1 MNNNFQSYYDLVNG
15 ALAQYGFDSMQ
26 TFIDSA
32 FANRYDNTSWK
43 SAFDWGIPKVGFTYT
58 QLQGTS
64 LVAPKATIIEY
75 DGDKPLRAPSS
86 FSLSTGKMPRMGHA
100 IQFNEES
107 FVQQAQLV
115 TNYSGIVPRWED
127 LYRIISV
134 DTAKLL
140 QGMHNQ
146 LNYMAFQIES
156 TGKFVTNSTN
166 NPDGVHGMEFDFN
179 IPSGN
184 KKKPVKVWSDA
195 SADVVAD
202 LAMMV
207 KYAKDNFIP
216 YGVFRMNQA
225 TWDII
230 WQHPTVRNNTAI
242 QLTNGGIAAANVSTF
257 YVTEA
262 NIRAYLLGRGLPPIE
277 VVEENVSAESFD
289 VITRKMVNTNMKAFA
304 DSVVVLRPAGIIGS
318 VESALPIKFNNP
330 SEPVYTYEDGRIT
343 ILQTVSAKH
352 KVMEFIAEFTG
363 LPVLN
368 NPNHLITLDITT
380 AA

>member
-1 MNNNFQSYYDLVNG
+1 MNNNFKSYYDLVNG

-32 FANRYDNTSWK
+32 FATRYDNIAWK

-64 LVAPKATIIEY
+64 LVAPKATVIEY
-75 DGDKPLRAPSS
+75 DADKPLRAPSS

-115 TNYSGIVPRWED
+115 TNYSGVVPRWED
-127 LYRIISV
+127 LFRIITV

-156 TGKFVTNSTN
+156 TGHFITNSSN
-166 NPDGVHGMEFDFN
+166 NPDGIHGLDFDFN
-179 IPSGN
+179 IPALN
-184 KKKPVKVWSDA
+184 KKKVVKVWSDS

-202 LAMMV
+202 LHALIT
-207 KYAKDNFIP
+207 YADANFIP
-216 YGVFRMNQA
+216 YGVLRMNKT
-225 TWDII
+225 TWNTLRL
-230 WQHPTVRNNTAI
+230 HPTVRANAAI
-242 QLTNGGIAAANVSTF
+242 QVTGGGIAAANLAT
-257 YVTEA
+257 YAITDTQ
-262 NIRAYLLGRGLPPIE
+262 IRMYLEGLGLPPIE
-277 VVEENVSAESFD
+277 VVDEIVSVETFD
-289 VITRKMVNTNMKAFA
+289 VLTRKMVNTTMKAFA
-304 DSVVVLRPAGIIGS
+304 DNTVVMRPAGIIGS
-318 VESALPIKFNNP
+318 VESALPVAFNNP
-330 SEPVYTYEDGRIT
+330 SEPIYTYEDGRIT

-363 LPVLN
+363 IPVLN
-368 NPNHLITLDITT
+368 NPNYIITLDIAT

>member
-1 MNNNFQSYYDLVNG
+1 MNNNFKSYYDLVNG

-32 FANRYDNTSWK
+32 FSTRYDNIAWK
-43 SAFDWGIPKVGFTYT
+43 STFDWGIPKVGFTYT

-64 LVAPKATIIEY
+64 LVAPKATVIEY
-75 DGDKPLRAPSS
+75 DADKPLRAPSS

-115 TNYSGIVPRWED
+115 TNYSGVVPRWED
-127 LYRIISV
+127 LFRIITV

-156 TGKFVTNSTN
+156 TGHFITNSSN
-166 NPDGVHGMEFDFN
+166 NPDGIHGLDFDFN
-179 IPSGN
+179 IPVLN
-184 KKKPVKVWSDA
+184 KKKPVKVWSDS

-202 LAMMV
+202 LQALIT
-207 KYAKDNFIP
+207 YADANFIP
-216 YGVFRMNQA
+216 YGVLRMNKT
-225 TWDII
+225 TWNVLRL
-230 WQHPTVRNNTAI
+230 HPTVRANAAI
-242 QLTNGGIAAANVSTF
+242 QVTGGGIAAANLAT
-257 YVTEA
+257 YAITDTQ
-262 NIRAYLLGRGLPPIE
+262 IRMYLEGLGLPPIE
-277 VVEENVSAESFD
+277 VVDEMVSVETFD
-289 VITRKMVNTNMKAFA
+289 VLTRKMVNTTMKAFA
-304 DSVVVLRPAGIIGS
+304 DNTVVLRPAGIIGS
-318 VESALPIKFNNP
+318 VESALPVAFNNP
-330 SEPVYTYEDGRIT
+330 AEPIYTYEDGRIT

-363 LPVLN
+363 IPVIN
-368 NPNHLITLDITT
+368 NPNYIITLDIAT